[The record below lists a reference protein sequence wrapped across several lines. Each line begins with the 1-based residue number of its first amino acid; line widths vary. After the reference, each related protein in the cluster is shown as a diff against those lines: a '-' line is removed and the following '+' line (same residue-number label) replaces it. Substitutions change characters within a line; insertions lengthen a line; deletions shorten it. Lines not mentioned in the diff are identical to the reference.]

1 MQDLCVW
8 KRYFLWCF
16 IDFSVDWS
24 KRRKNANFPRMI
36 YLEMPLSV
44 TRQPTNFLWNFHK
57 KSRPRKCL
65 LKHFICAFPLVF
77 YGHFPI
83 ESKVSIGNIFW
94 FCIFQE
100 TSYTPNPQK
109 WKNFELNSKHLSKNI
124 QICICSVQYSLR
136 FPSFCYI
143 RSYQLVIEHR
153 FSLNEN
159 THLHIQ
165 SRCRRHFAVDPF
177 QKQAKKRF
185 CVQFT
190 VECVAQM
197 HASMELVRIL
207 LTDWIRNLF

>member
-1 MQDLCVW
+1 MPNVRLLTASEVVCCECFRMLMWMSEKKMKSPKGNERWMQDLCVW

-109 WKNFELNSKHLSKNI
+109 WKKFELNSKHLSKNI
-124 QICICSVQYSLR
+124 QICISSVQYSLR
-136 FPSFCYI
+136 FPSFC
-143 RSYQLVIEHR
+143 H
-153 FSLNEN
+153 SLFV
-159 THLHIQ
+159 HI
-165 SRCRRHFAVDPF
+165 
-177 QKQAKKRF
+177 
-185 CVQFT
+185 
-190 VECVAQM
+190 
-197 HASMELVRIL
+197 
-207 LTDWIRNLF
+207 NLS